1 MANKGQQFRVEFEG
15 ISLPD
20 EVVQRIDA
28 AIRKAV
34 LTELAT
40 VDIQARAH
48 DLLAEDLT
56 IGRIGGGGTQGIRVR
71 QVEV

>member
-1 MANKGQQFRVEFEG
+1 MPKSGQEFRVEFEG

-20 EVVQRIDA
+20 EVVQRVDA

-40 VDIQARAH
+40 FDIQARSF
-48 DLLAEDLT
+48 DLLAEDVT
-56 IGRIGGGGTQGIRVR
+56 IGRIGGGHTQGIRVR
-71 QVEV
+71 QVGI

>member
-1 MANKGQQFRVEFEG
+1 MPNKGQQFRVDFEG

-20 EVVQRIDA
+20 EAVQRIEA

-40 VDIQARAH
+40 VDVQAQTL
-48 DLLAEDLT
+48 DLLADDLT
-56 IGRIGGGGTQGIRVR
+56 IGRIGGGHTQGIRVR
-71 QVEV
+71 LVEA